1 MNEVALRNAERYFE
15 FFDRLFNRGHLVTR
29 EHALLV
35 VERIIDDQVGLA
47 VCLLHDR
54 VGDPAVIAI
63 FVDEALSVG
72 ADEQALDMT
81 GRGEEG
87 RGHEPFVHV
96 DGVSANAHTHSDS
109 ASVTSFAADW
119 EAALC

>member
-1 MNEVALRNAERYFE
+1 M
-15 FFDRLFNRGHLVTR
+15 
-29 EHALLV
+29 
-35 VERIIDDQVGLA
+35 
-47 VCLLHDR
+47 
-54 VGDPAVIAI
+54 IAI
-63 FVDEALSVG
+63 FVDEALSAG

-96 DGVSANAHTHSDS
+96 DGVSANAHAHSDS
-109 ASVTSFAADW
+109 APVTTFAADW